1 MYGSHVYNYGVDSN
15 ICFVP
20 IEWLAMCVIH
30 YRVVI
35 LHWTMQC
42 SWVRV
47 LWCGQW
53 CTITRWTSHS
63 VNRYNI
69 SNIIQYIMCYVTR

>member
-35 LHWTMQC
+35 LHWTMQ
-42 SWVRV
+42 
-47 LWCGQW
+47 
-53 CTITRWTSHS
+53 
-63 VNRYNI
+63 
-69 SNIIQYIMCYVTR
+69 

>member
-15 ICFVP
+15 IYFVP

-35 LHWTMQC
+35 PHW
-42 SWVRV
+42 S
-47 LWCGQW
+47 GQ
-53 CTITRWTSHS
+53 
-63 VNRYNI
+63 
-69 SNIIQYIMCYVTR
+69 